1 MIFDDLLMTKLW
13 MMMVRVS
20 LKSAGDLNAGLKIVV
35 LAIIDND
42 NDDDD
47 DDDDDDDF
55 DG

>member
-1 MIFDDLLMTKLW
+1 MNFDDLLMTKLW

-47 DDDDDDDF
+47 D
-55 DG
+55 GRAGR